1 MPRIQVGDSGTA
13 TATGSLSRPVIRLG
27 YTYDPT
33 NTFRSYHEDLF
44 ARYITK
50 YLGEAVR
57 TEADDLF
64 DRMRKEHRVHRGKV
78 DRFKEL
84 AYNIAYTS
92 FFILYRMEKEA
103 ISVNEETVKLIVF
116 KSLRKGSFK
125 WESLFPVNKP
135 NDNIHTLTDEVI
147 RLYKGV
153 LTKTK
158 IQYMYEQIRKSPA
171 FAIAASINTPSK
183 QDVNYDIHGCDKDGK
198 LIWYEFDELSED
210 VARQTKVGLSGYLLL
225 LYRVFWIWYNE
236 LDYYQMVQIAKNG
249 TYTELVDFINSCY
262 KETDAEVVDY
272 MHTNKD
278 LMDVTYNAIN
288 QIRNWRRDD
297 IAGIEKL
304 NRNNEEYTLFGVDG
318 DCVAKTLK
326 SEIQGEQDKNAYDF
340 QMLNVFSWLLG
351 TSEGYTL
358 TINTSE
364 GNIEVENPVLVTR
377 SYGGVSVITH
387 INDQLPISYSNEFP
401 EEYKSN
407 ACIIVSRKHTF
418 A

>member
-1 MPRIQVGDSGTA
+1 MARIKIGASSTVSTVKRLNA
-13 TATGSLSRPVIRLG
+13 TVRLG
-27 YTYDPT
+27 YTSDPT
-33 NTFRSYHEDLF
+33 DTFRNYNDSTF
-44 ARYITK
+44 ARHFTRFI
-50 YLGEAVR
+50 GEAVR
-57 TEADDLF
+57 TVGVNLF
-64 DRMRKEHRVHRGKV
+64 NSMRKEHKMHHGKV
-78 DRFKEL
+78 DRFNQL
-84 AYNIAYTS
+84 AYNIAYLS
-92 FFILYRMEKEA
+92 FFMLYGMEQEGTP
-103 ISVNEETVKLIVF
+103 VNDETVKHIVF
-116 KSLRKGSFK
+116 KSLLKGNFR
-125 WESLFPVNKP
+125 WESLFAVDRP
-135 NDNIHTLTDEVI
+135 NDNIHTLTDEVF

-153 LTKTK
+153 LTTTR

-183 QDVNYDIHGCDKDGK
+183 QDVNCDIHGCDKDGK

-225 LYRVFWIWYNE
+225 LYRVFWIWYNVF
-236 LDYYQMVQIAKNG
+236 DYEQMVQIAKNG

-262 KETDAEVVDY
+262 KETDSEVVDY

-278 LMDVTYNAIN
+278 LMNVTYNAIK
-288 QIRNWRRDD
+288 QIGNWRRDD
-297 IAGIEKL
+297 ITGFEKL
-304 NRNNEEYTLFGVDG
+304 NRNNEVYTLFGVDG

-326 SEIQGEQDKNAYDF
+326 SEMQGEQDKNAYDF
-340 QMLNVFSWLLG
+340 HMLNVFSKLLG

-364 GNIEVENPVLVTR
+364 GNIEVENLVLVTR

-407 ACIIVSRKHTF
+407 ACIIVSRKHTY

>member
-1 MPRIQVGDSGTA
+1 MARIKIGASGTVSAVKRLNA
-13 TATGSLSRPVIRLG
+13 TVRLG

-33 NTFRSYHEDLF
+33 DTFRNYNDSTF
-44 ARYITK
+44 ARHFTRFI
-50 YLGEAVR
+50 GNAVG
-57 TEADDLF
+57 TEGVNLF
-64 DRMRKEHRVHRGKV
+64 NSMRKEHKMHHGKV
-78 DRFKEL
+78 DRFNQL
-84 AYNIAYTS
+84 AYNIAYLS
-92 FFILYRMEKEA
+92 FFMLYGMEKEGTP
-103 ISVNEETVKLIVF
+103 VNDETVKHIVF
-116 KSLRKGSFK
+116 KSLLRGNFR
-125 WESLFPVNKP
+125 WESLFAVDRQ

-198 LIWYEFDELSED
+198 LIWYEFDGLSED
-210 VARQTKVGLSGYLLL
+210 VARQTKAGLSGYLLL

-262 KETDAEVVDY
+262 KETDAEAVDY
-272 MHTNKD
+272 MRTNKD
-278 LMDVTYNAIN
+278 LMDVTYNAIK
-288 QIRNWRRDD
+288 QIGNWRRDD
-297 IAGIEKL
+297 IAGVEKA

-340 QMLNVFSWLLG
+340 QMLNVFSQLLG
-351 TSEGYTL
+351 TSGGYTL

-387 INDQLPISYSNEFP
+387 INGQLPISYSNEFP

>member
-1 MPRIQVGDSGTA
+1 MARIKIGASGTVSTVKRLNA
-13 TATGSLSRPVIRLG
+13 TVRLG

-33 NTFRSYHEDLF
+33 NTFRDYNDSTF
-44 ARYITK
+44 ARHFTRFI
-50 YLGEAVR
+50 GEAVR
-57 TEADDLF
+57 GMADYLF
-64 DRMRKEHRVHRGKV
+64 NSIRKEHKMHHGKV
-78 DRFKEL
+78 DRFNQL
-84 AYNIAYTS
+84 AYNIAYLS
-92 FFILYRMEKEA
+92 FFTLYGMEKEGA
-103 ISVNEETVKLIVF
+103 PVNDETVKHIVY
-116 KSLRKGSFK
+116 KSLLKGNFR
-125 WESLFPVNKP
+125 WESLFAVDKP

-153 LTKTK
+153 LTTTRV
-158 IQYMYEQIRKSPA
+158 QYMYEQIRKSPA
-171 FAIAASINTPSK
+171 FAIAASINTTSK

-198 LIWYEFDELSED
+198 LIWYGFDELSED

-225 LYRVFWIWYNE
+225 LYRVFWIWYNVF
-236 LDYYQMVQIAKNG
+236 DYEQMVQIAKSG

-278 LMDVTYNAIN
+278 LMDVTYNAIR
-288 QIRNWRRDD
+288 QIGNWRRND

-304 NRNNEEYTLFGVDG
+304 NRNDETYTLFGVDG
-318 DCVAKTLK
+318 ECVAKTLK
-326 SEIQGEQDKNAYDF
+326 SEMQGEQDKNSYDF
-340 QMLNVFSWLLG
+340 HMLNIFSQLLG
-351 TSEGYTL
+351 TGERYTL

-364 GNIEVENPVLVTR
+364 GDIEVENPVLATR
-377 SYGGVSVITH
+377 SYGGVSVITY

-407 ACIIVSRKHTF
+407 AYIIVSRKHTY

>member
-1 MPRIQVGDSGTA
+1 MARIKIGASSTVSTVKRLNA
-13 TATGSLSRPVIRLG
+13 TVRLG

-33 NTFRSYHEDLF
+33 DTFRNYNDSTF
-44 ARYITK
+44 ARHFTRFI
-50 YLGEAVR
+50 GNAVG
-57 TEADDLF
+57 TEGVNLF
-64 DRMRKEHRVHRGKV
+64 NSMRKEHKMHHGKV
-78 DRFKEL
+78 DRFNQL
-84 AYNIAYTS
+84 AYNIAYLS
-92 FFILYRMEKEA
+92 FFTLYGMEKEGTP
-103 ISVNEETVKLIVF
+103 VNDETVKHIVF
-116 KSLRKGSFK
+116 KSLLKGNFR
-125 WESLFPVNKP
+125 WESLFAVDRP

-278 LMDVTYNAIN
+278 LMNVTYNAIK
-288 QIRNWRRDD
+288 QIGNWRRDD
-297 IAGIEKL
+297 FTGVEKS
-304 NRNNEEYTLFGVDG
+304 NRNNEMYTLFGVDG

-326 SEIQGEQDKNAYDF
+326 SEIQGEQDKNSYDF
-340 QMLNVFSWLLG
+340 HMLNVFSQLLG

-377 SYGGVSVITH
+377 SYGGVSVITY

-407 ACIIVSRKHTF
+407 ACIIVGRKHTY

>member
-1 MPRIQVGDSGTA
+1 MARIKIGASSTVSTVKRLNA
-13 TATGSLSRPVIRLG
+13 TVRLG
-27 YTYDPT
+27 YTSDPT
-33 NTFRSYHEDLF
+33 DTFRNYNDSTF
-44 ARYITK
+44 ARHFTRFI
-50 YLGEAVR
+50 GEAVR
-57 TEADDLF
+57 TVGVNLF
-64 DRMRKEHRVHRGKV
+64 NSMRKEHKMHHGKV
-78 DRFKEL
+78 DRFNQL
-84 AYNIAYTS
+84 AYNIAYLS
-92 FFILYRMEKEA
+92 FFMLYGMEQEGTP
-103 ISVNEETVKLIVF
+103 VNDETVKHIVF
-116 KSLRKGSFK
+116 KSLLKGNFR
-125 WESLFPVNKP
+125 WESLFAVDRP
-135 NDNIHTLTDEVI
+135 NDNIHTLTDEVF

-153 LTKTK
+153 LTTTR

-183 QDVNYDIHGCDKDGK
+183 QDVNCDIHGCDKDGK

-225 LYRVFWIWYNE
+225 LYRVFWIWYNVF
-236 LDYYQMVQIAKNG
+236 DYEQMVQIAKNG

-262 KETDAEVVDY
+262 KETDSEVVDY

-278 LMDVTYNAIN
+278 LMNVTYNAIK
-288 QIRNWRRDD
+288 QIGNWRRDD
-297 IAGIEKL
+297 ITGFEKL
-304 NRNNEEYTLFGVDG
+304 NRNNEVYTLFGVDG

-326 SEIQGEQDKNAYDF
+326 SEMQGEQDKNAYDF
-340 QMLNVFSWLLG
+340 HMLNVFSKLLG

-407 ACIIVSRKHTF
+407 ACIIVSRKHTY